1 MENFADLS
9 SLSGIFTAADLQGKE
24 FPPINWVVPG
34 VLPEGLTIL
43 AGKPKLGKSW
53 LALDMALAVAGGG
66 SVLGRECQPGPA
78 LYLALEDN
86 QRRLQR
92 RMNIIE
98 PHLSWPSD
106 LELNTRWPRLDAG
119 GIKTIVEWITTR
131 QGARLIIVDTLA
143 VVRPQQ
149 KAADSMYSS
158 DYGALRGLHQIASKH
173 NLAVMVVHHLRKAD
187 AEDPFDTVSG
197 STGLTGAADSTLI
210 LTRREA
216 DGGAVLLGRGR
227 DLEDFERGL
236 EFDKP
241 TCRWRDVGDPV
252 EAFASDTR
260 QAIFTAIKAGKHTPG
275 AIAEAADITDDNA
288 RQTLRRMVR
297 AGDITKEARGL
308 YYMKSDPLTPCHNSH
323 IVTKPNEGIENNSVS
338 GASESDTSN
347 DSCHVVTNGHD
358 QCDNVTDVT
367 PPSRPSGSDPDAHDP
382 AAWA

>member
-1 MENFADLS
+1 MDGFENVGS
-9 SLSGIFTAADLQGKE
+9 QSGMFTAADLQGME

-66 SVLGRECQPGPA
+66 SVLGRECDPGPA

-92 RMNIIE
+92 RLNNIE
-98 PHLSWPSD
+98 PHLEWPAD
-106 LELNTRWPRLDAG
+106 LELNTRWPRLDEG
-119 GIKTIVEWITTR
+119 GIKAISQWIKTR
-131 QGARLIIVDTLA
+131 DGAKLVIVDTLA
-143 VVRPQQ
+143 VVRPVG
-149 KAADSMYSS
+149 KATDATYTS
-158 DYGALRGLHQIASKH
+158 DYSALRGLHQIASTTGI
-173 NLAVMVVHHLRKAD
+173 AIVVVHHLRKAD
-187 AEDPFDTVSG
+187 AEDPFDMVSG

-210 LTRREA
+210 LTRREG
-216 DGGAVLLGRGR
+216 DGGAVLYGRGR
-227 DLEDFERGL
+227 DLEDFRTAL
-236 EFDKP
+236 EFDNP

-323 IVTKPNEGIENNSVS
+323 IVTKPNERIENNSVS